1 MTTGFGSH
9 FLSSRTCFGISGL
22 GFENLGFKAPPCGR
36 GYLLE
41 LIVYGGVLIMV
52 QKMEK
57 IWMDG
62 KLILWEEANVHILT
76 HSLHYGL
83 AVFEGIRCYLCHDGK
98 SGVFRLREHVDRLF
112 DSAQI
117 GDLKIPYSKKEILEA
132 CKETLRVNKLKEGYI
147 RPIVFIGEGV
157 MGVYPGDNPIRV
169 AIITWSWGAY
179 LGEEALEKGIR
190 VKVSSYTRHHV
201 NVMMTKAKI
210 CGNYVN
216 SVLAKREVMKMGY
229 DEALMLDTEGYVSEA
244 SGENIFMV
252 KKGMIKTTPLTSI
265 LSGITRD
272 SVIQIAKAKK
282 IPLLEER
289 FTRDELYTAQE
300 AFFTGTAAELTPI
313 REVDNR
319 SIGNGK
325 PGPITKDL
333 QAAFFDIVKGKNP
346 EYREW
351 LDYL

>member
-1 MTTGFGSH
+1 MV
-9 FLSSRTCFGISGL
+9 L
-22 GFENLGFKAPPCGR
+22 NLIRRVRF
-36 GYLLE
+36 
-41 LIVYGGVLIMV
+41 MV
-52 QKMEK
+52 QKVSK

-62 KLILWEEANVHILT
+62 KLIPWEEANVHILT

-83 AVFEGIRCYLCHDGK
+83 AVFEGIRCYLCPDGK
-98 SGVFRLREHVDRLF
+98 SAVFRLREHVDRLF

-117 GDLKIPYSKKEILEA
+117 GDIKIPYSKREISEA
-132 CKETLRVNKLKEGYI
+132 CKETLRVNQLREGYI

-157 MGVYPGDNPIRV
+157 MGVYPGENPIQV

-179 LGEEALEKGIR
+179 LGEGALEKGIR

-252 KKGMIKTTPLTSI
+252 KNGSLKTTPLTSI

-313 REVDNR
+313 REVDDR
-319 SIGNGK
+319 MIGNGK
-325 PGPITKDL
+325 PGSMTKEL

-346 EYREW
+346 NYREW

>member
-1 MTTGFGSH
+1 
-9 FLSSRTCFGISGL
+9 
-22 GFENLGFKAPPCGR
+22 
-36 GYLLE
+36 
-41 LIVYGGVLIMV
+41 
-52 QKMEK
+52 
-57 IWMDG
+57 MDG
-62 KLILWEEANVHILT
+62 KLIPWEEANVHILT

-83 AVFEGIRCYLCHDGK
+83 GAFEGIRCYLCQDGK
-98 SGVFRLREHVDRLF
+98 SAVFRLREHVDRLF

-117 GDLKIPYSKKEILEA
+117 GDIKIPYTKREISEA
-132 CKETLRVNKLKEGYI
+132 CKETLRVNQLKEGYI

-190 VKVSSYTRHHV
+190 IKVSSYTRHHV

-252 KKGMIKTTPLTSI
+252 KNGVLKTTPLTSI
-265 LSGITRD
+265 LPGITRD

-282 IPLLEER
+282 ITLLEER

-313 REVDNR
+313 REVDDR
-319 SIGNGK
+319 IIGDGK
-325 PGPITKDL
+325 PGPMTKEL
-333 QAAFFDIVKGKNP
+333 QATFFDIVRGKNP

-351 LDYL
+351 LAYL

>member
-1 MTTGFGSH
+1 
-9 FLSSRTCFGISGL
+9 
-22 GFENLGFKAPPCGR
+22 
-36 GYLLE
+36 
-41 LIVYGGVLIMV
+41 
-52 QKMEK
+52 
-57 IWMDG
+57 MDG
-62 KLILWEEANVHILT
+62 KLIPWEEANVHILT

-83 AVFEGIRCYLCHDGK
+83 AVFEGIRCYLCQDGK
-98 SGVFRLREHVDRLF
+98 SAVFRLREHVDRLF

-117 GDLKIPYSKKEILEA
+117 GDIKIPYSKREISEA
-132 CKETLRVNKLKEGYI
+132 CKETLRVNQLREGYI

-157 MGVYPGDNPIRV
+157 MGVYPGENPIQV

-179 LGEEALEKGIR
+179 LGEGAIEKGIR
-190 VKVSSYTRHHV
+190 AKVSSYTRHHV

-252 KKGMIKTTPLTSI
+252 KNGVLKTTPLTSI
-265 LSGITRD
+265 LPGITRD
-272 SVIQIAKAKK
+272 SVIQVAKAKK
-282 IPLLEER
+282 IALLEER

-300 AFFTGTAAELTPI
+300 AFFTGTAAELTPV
-313 REVDNR
+313 REVDDR
-319 SIGNGK
+319 MIGDGK
-325 PGPITKDL
+325 PGPMTKGL
-333 QAAFFDIVKGKNP
+333 QAAFFNIVKGRDP
-346 EYREW
+346 SYREW